1 MPSRFP
7 TTDYDYPLDANMT
20 KKEFT
25 TLVWRFLK
33 RYPLACFCILLTWY
47 LCLFKPPH
55 TRLDEIQNIDKIVH
69 VTMYLGTCTI
79 IWIEYLRS
87 HFREQTRKIILW
99 AIIAPILM
107 SGVIELAQEY
117 CTEARSG
124 EWADFAANSTGVV
137 LAALLGHFVLRR
149 HIHPKNK
156 DNDSKEQEGRARD

>member
-1 MPSRFP
+1 MVSLPFQTATHAARRNPEYRQDCSRDDVSR
-7 TTDYDYPLDANMT
+7 TS
-20 KKEFT
+20 
-25 TLVWRFLK
+25 
-33 RYPLACFCILLTWY
+33 
-47 LCLFKPPH
+47 
-55 TRLDEIQNIDKIVH
+55 
-69 VTMYLGTCTI
+69 TI

-107 SGVIELAQEY
+107 SGIIELAQEY

-156 DNDSKEQEGRARD
+156 DNDSKEQGGRARD

>member
-1 MPSRFP
+1 MPSQFP

-117 CTEARSG
+117 CTETRSG

-156 DNDSKEQEGRARD
+156 DNDSKEQGGRARD